1 MLNKIPASTL
11 KDYFKSEAK
20 TSNYVITCSESKTLR
35 EPVGFFYFK
44 KFFALCTVANVFSP
58 NTWEAEIS
66 QAEISELKAYLVY
79 GVSSRIV
86 RAMQRDSVSKK

>member
-1 MLNKIPASTL
+1 M
-11 KDYFKSEAK
+11 
-20 TSNYVITCSESKTLR
+20 
-35 EPVGFFYFK
+35 
-44 KFFALCTVANVFSP
+44 FALCTAAHAFSP